1 MVESGVAARAAG
13 ELGDAIAGLI
23 MSEAPIEEK
32 KKRRA
37 TENALTDILLRTF
50 VMLSNT
56 GLERRI

>member
-1 MVESGVAARAAG
+1 
-13 ELGDAIAGLI
+13 LGDAIAGLI